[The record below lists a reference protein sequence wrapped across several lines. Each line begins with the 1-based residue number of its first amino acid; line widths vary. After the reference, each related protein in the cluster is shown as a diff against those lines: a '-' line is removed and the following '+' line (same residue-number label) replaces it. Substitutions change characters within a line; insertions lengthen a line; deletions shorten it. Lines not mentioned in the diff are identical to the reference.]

1 MPAPPLQ
8 AAGAEPVVSA
18 LAGAVFGLLASGPLW
33 WRSRRRPRI
42 AVAAAAPPAPAPV
55 KVTMPATAAT
65 EPAIAV
71 SFEPLPAGEAPM
83 AGAAMAGSSAGSG
96 AWRQRSE
103 ETTRSQRLRA
113 ADDITSELEEL
124 FNTAPGEA
132 GGDTT
137 GRRPWAPG
145 NGLIDLPALAEGS
158 DTDEHQA
165 QGLRDALALLE
176 RDYEQEWTGNRA
188 GPAAIEPPAPD
199 ATPTAPIRRLG

>member
-1 MPAPPLQ
+1 V
-8 AAGAEPVVSA
+8 PV
-18 LAGAVFGLLASGPLW
+18 
-33 WRSRRRPRI
+33 
-42 AVAAAAPPAPAPV
+42 
-55 KVTMPATAAT
+55 TAAT

-71 SFEPLPAGEAPM
+71 SFEPLPAGEASL
-83 AGAAMAGSSAGSG
+83 AGAAMAGSGT
-96 AWRQRSE
+96 WRQRSE

-137 GRRPWAPG
+137 SRRPWAPG

-188 GPAAIEPPAPD
+188 GPAATEPPAPD